1 MSSSPPPLKGDS
13 PKILARRNQNSPAPL
28 LISVPLPTSSPYRA
42 PKPPPSSPIRVRP
55 STMRRDSE
63 DLIFA
68 MSPDQNSFPH
78 IPRSFHN
85 LQSTKPTVAT
95 HHPTKNLVDRSTLKK
110 THPFRILFDSQTQLV
125 EEDEKPVLYPV
136 PTIKKSPSKQHAA
149 PVTPKSKHH
158 ALLKPFASE
167 TRLQSAPICS
177 GSTTSEDED
186 EFLVAPGSV
195 LPSPILDRGTTATAD
210 ILDDISTTSHSPPRT
225 GSGVFGTEIFA
236 AQPTPASPSVQQ
248 YRRSYERRS
257 DVRLR
262 IAESFGLDKF
272 LGGLNS
278 SPSPGSVQVKQVTR
292 GRPKHRKIF

>member
-1 MSSSPPPLKGDS
+1 MWSSPPLKRDS
-13 PKILARRNQNSPAPL
+13 SKILARHNQNSPAPL

-55 STMRRDSE
+55 SAMRRDSE

-68 MSPDQNSFPH
+68 MSPDQNTFPG
-78 IPRSFHN
+78 FHS
-85 LQSTKPTVAT
+85 LQSTKPTVVPRY
-95 HHPTKNLVDRSTLKK
+95 PTKNLVDRSTLKNP
-110 THPFRILFDSQTQLV
+110 HPFHILFDSQTQPAG
-125 EEDEKPVLYPV
+125 EYEKPVLYPV
-136 PTIKKSPSKQHAA
+136 PTIKKSSSKQRA

-186 EFLVAPGSV
+186 EFLLASGST
-195 LPSPILDRGTTATAD
+195 LPSPILDRETTATAD
-210 ILDDISTTSHSPPRT
+210 ILDDISTASHSPPRT
-225 GSGVFGTEIFA
+225 GSGTFSAEVFA
-236 AQPTPASPSVQQ
+236 AQPTPASPFVRYQ
-248 YRRSYERRS
+248 RRGYERGS
-257 DVRLR
+257 DVKMR

-272 LGGLNS
+272 LGSIDS
-278 SPSPGSVQVKQVTR
+278 SPSPGSVQVKQVAR